1 MQTCSYR
8 DAHGVSVAGAELLVK
23 QLPAAHRQ
31 PVSVEFEAAAGAH
44 RNGGGWQYDTRDSL
58 RNTARDFLNMLCAP
72 QILD

>member
-1 MQTCSYR
+1 MWQELNCCK
-8 DAHGVSVAGAELLVK
+8 AVAGST
-23 QLPAAHRQ
+23 QAASE
-31 PVSVEFEAAAGAH
+31 SVEFEAAAGAH